1 MAMNQDDLGMV
12 SLAKHN
18 FHDEINFKQYGL
30 SEEQFNMIHEAFNL
44 FDTDGS
50 GTIDAKELRSA
61 MKALGLQRTKAEI
74 QKILEEID
82 DDHSGEIEFN

>member
-1 MAMNQDDLGMV
+1 MAMNQDDIGMV
-12 SLAKHN
+12 SLAKQN

-30 SEEQFNMIHEAFNL
+30 TEEQFNMIHEAFNL

-61 MKALGLQRTKAEI
+61 MKALGLQRTKA
-74 QKILEEID
+74 
-82 DDHSGEIEFN
+82 